1 MAVGAYA
8 FAETTQFNW
17 PEAEDAR
24 PKSARALAA
33 RAARDRLDEEE
44 QRVAAQL
51 RALKQRG
58 RAAVVLPGGAVCELK
73 PLDKA
78 PAPPAFKVRA
88 PAAPRAPRA
97 RAAAPGK
104 KPPREKAHV
113 AAARR
118 FFVGGLEQPPLLSG
132 DSGFGPGVGVAA
144 AQGAKRVEGMARQ
157 RDASHLSRAEY
168 ESLRDEE
175 EGSLFAESRLDAD
188 VETRARSPVTVDGGA
203 GAGDDDGDDDDDAT
217 TKRR

>member
-1 MAVGAYA
+1 MYA

-88 PAAPRAPRA
+88 PAAPRAPLALADERPPDERA
-97 RAAAPGK
+97 PELTRLTRRPRA
-104 KPPREKAHV
+104 
-113 AAARR
+113 
-118 FFVGGLEQPPLLSG
+118 
-132 DSGFGPGVGVAA
+132 
-144 AQGAKRVEGMARQ
+144 
-157 RDASHLSRAEY
+157 
-168 ESLRDEE
+168 
-175 EGSLFAESRLDAD
+175 
-188 VETRARSPVTVDGGA
+188 
-203 GAGDDDGDDDDDAT
+203 
-217 TKRR
+217 